1 MSLSQVFSL
10 LDRRSK
16 KLAAEPFFLAGRG
29 SGKNYKHSLEQLPME
44 MRVATKQMEKH
55 VDSPDSPNSVGW
67 ITPKRMRLATSL
79 EPFKLDIGASLTDV
93 TVEYETYGE
102 LNSAA
107 SNVIL
112 VTHALSGDAHA
123 AGWDKS
129 AGEKTAS
136 GRFMARKEGYA
147 PPRGYRYKK
156 PGWWD
161 TMIGPG
167 KPIDTTRFF
176 VVCSNVLGSCYGTTG
191 PADINPATG
200 KPYGLSFPVVQVGD
214 WVRLQALLLDRLG
227 VDRLYAV
234 IGGSLGGQQ
243 ALEWALAY
251 PERVEK
257 AIILAASPK
266 LSAQGVAFNAVAR
279 YTIMNDPNF
288 RDGDYYERNQPEHGL
303 AAARM
308 LAHITYLSEEG
319 MDSKFGR
326 RLQNK
331 EKPDFGFD
339 VEFEV
344 ESYLNY
350 QGKVFVERFDAN
362 SYLYILRAMDY
373 YDPAARW
380 GAGDL
385 VTACGRI
392 ASQMVVASFSSDWL
406 YTPDGCQQLVH
417 AICRT
422 GKPVTYAD
430 IPSQYGHDAF
440 LVETERVGKLLTSA
454 LKSRPVFS

>member
-1 MSLSQVFSL
+1 MESRRKKR
-10 LDRRSK
+10 LD
-16 KLAAEPFFLAGRG
+16 G
-29 SGKNYKHSLEQLPME
+29 
-44 MRVATKQMEKH
+44 
-55 VDSPDSPNSVGW
+55 PDSPNSVGW
-67 ITPKRMRLATSL
+67 VMPQRARLATP
-79 EPFKLDIGASLTDV
+79 EKPFKLEIGASLQDV
-93 TVEYETYGE
+93 VVEYEAYGA
-102 LNSAA
+102 LSPARD
-107 SNVIL
+107 NVIL

-129 AGEKTAS
+129 AGETTQS
-136 GRFMARKEGYA
+136 GRFMPRKDGHS
-147 PPRGYRYKK
+147 PPRGYREKK

-167 KPIDTTRFF
+167 KPIDTNRFY
-176 VVCSNVLGSCYGTTG
+176 VICSNVLGSCYGTTG
-191 PADINPATG
+191 PADINPETRA
-200 KPYGLSFPVVQVGD
+200 PYGLTFPVVVVED
-214 WVRLQALLLDRLG
+214 WVRLQALLLDYLG
-227 VDRLYAV
+227 IDSLYAV

-251 PERVEK
+251 PERVQK

-266 LSAQGVAFNAVAR
+266 LSTQGVAFNAVAR
-279 YTIMNDPNF
+279 YSIMNDPHF
-288 RDGDYYERNQPEHGL
+288 QDGDYYGASFPGHGL

-319 MDSKFGR
+319 LDSKFGR

-331 EKPDFGFD
+331 DKFDFGFD
-339 VEFEV
+339 IEFEV
-344 ESYLNY
+344 ESYLNH

-373 YDPAARW
+373 YDAAHW
-380 GAGDL
+380 GGGDI
-385 VTACGRI
+385 VAACERI
-392 ASQMVVASFSSDWL
+392 KSEMLVASFSSDWL
-406 YTPDGCQQLVH
+406 YTPDGCRELVH

-440 LVETERVGKLLTSA
+440 LVETERVGKLLRGA
-454 LKSRPVFS
+454 LNARTLHPLV